1 LFANPREAT
10 KGYLEIAHDEDA
22 RKSALRHTLNDGRH
36 KNIER
41 ARMRS
46 LRNNPI
52 TCEPAVHMAQT
63 ASLPRA
69 RLFTPGIRAGQESGN
84 DRLQKRLREIDPQQQ
99 IRQAAASG

>member
-41 ARMRS
+41 ADALAKKQS
-46 LRNNPI
+46 D
-52 TCEPAVHMAQT
+52 HM
-63 ASLPRA
+63 
-69 RLFTPGIRAGQESGN
+69 RAGSAHGANRKPAPRQIIHPRHSS
-84 DRLQKRLREIDPQQQ
+84 RPRE
-99 IRQAAASG
+99 RQ